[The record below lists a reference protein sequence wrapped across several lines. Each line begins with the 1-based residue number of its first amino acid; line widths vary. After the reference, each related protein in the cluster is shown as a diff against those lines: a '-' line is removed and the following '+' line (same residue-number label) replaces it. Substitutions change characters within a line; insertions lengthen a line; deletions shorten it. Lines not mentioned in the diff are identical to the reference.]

1 MECWVNPD
9 NSITPVLQYSN
20 SQAAIDIRLSY
31 PLCFALCVLLARL
44 CAAAEENS
52 ADRVSIGG

>member
-31 PLCFALCVLLARL
+31 PLCFALCALRVRL
-44 CAAAEENS
+44 GAAAEES
-52 ADRVSIGG
+52 PAVRVSFE

>member
-9 NSITPVLQYSN
+9 NSITPVLQFSN

-31 PLCFALCVLLARL
+31 SLRHALCALLFRVG
-44 CAAAEENS
+44 AAARKS
-52 ADRVSIGG
+52 P